1 MKLTLLGVWGPFPNG
16 GGGCSSYLVEDG
28 DTKILLDCGSGAM
41 SRFRALYPGKQS
53 VDAIVLSHMHADHA
67 GEIHLFRYMHE
78 AYRAAGVPFPTLPV
92 LSPEAETLMYDVFDP
107 IRTYDGFETKIGSLT
122 LRFTEVRHAVRTTA
136 VRVTDAAGHSL
147 FYTADTG
154 WFDGLVEAAK
164 DADLL
169 LADACFTVTPE
180 NPATNHMSGMQVG
193 KLCELANCKRA
204 VLTHRFGGG
213 SDALPFCSG
222 PCEYAVEGAIYEI

>member
-1 MKLTLLGVWGPFPNG
+1 MKLTLLGVWGPFPAP

-41 SRFRALYPGKQS
+41 SRFRALYPGRQTA
-53 VDAIVLSHMHADHA
+53 DAIVLSHMHTDHA
-67 GEIHLFRYMHE
+67 GEIHLFRYFHE
-78 AYRAAGVPFPTLPV
+78 ACRAARAPVPPLPV
-92 LSPEAETLMYDVFDP
+92 LSPETDTLRYEVFVP
-107 IRTYDGFETKIGSLT
+107 IQTYDGFETKIGSLS
-122 LRFTEVRHAVRTTA
+122 LRFTEVKHAVRTMA
-136 VRVTDAAGHSL
+136 VRVTDALGHSL

-164 DADLL
+164 NAVLL
-169 LADACFTVTPE
+169 LADACFLNMPKG
-180 NPATNHMSGMQVG
+180 PAANHMSGVQVG

-213 SDALPFCSG
+213 PDALPFCDG
-222 PCEYAVEGAIYEI
+222 PCEYAVEGAVYEI